1 MVRGEYSTDKAAGL
15 EDAVLTIPVTETQQ
29 KPFVMVESPQIT
41 LDKWF
46 FSPFFKERPDVNMKI
61 ADNDMNTW
69 EPAAADGI
77 HNAQERGF
85 LSDCLHRTPALFP
98 CMRILRLERIQG
110 R

>member
-69 EPAAADGI
+69 EPATPGAA
-77 HNAQERGF
+77 QF
-85 LSDCLHRTPALFP
+85 LKDASYVIWRTELKLTREYEENGGVIYFKGA
-98 CMRILRLERIQG
+98 G
-110 R
+110 